1 LLVYISKKIKSAV
14 AMSRTLQVWQFS
26 SASLHVARKIISQT
40 YRWKAEIGWTII
52 SSQFQGMPTFA
63 LDKVASKATLNNI
76 SDLQFI
82 TSVLGK
88 SLQLQMCIHASK

>member
-1 LLVYISKKIKSAV
+1 LLAYVSKKIKSAV
-14 AMSRTLQVWQFS
+14 AMSGNLQVWQFS
-26 SASLHVARKIISQT
+26 SASLHVARTIISQT
-40 YRWKAEIGWTII
+40 YRWKAEIGWTLI

-63 LDKVASKATLNNI
+63 LDKMASKATLKNI

-88 SLQLQMCIHASK
+88 SLQFQMCIYASK

>member
-1 LLVYISKKIKSAV
+1 
-14 AMSRTLQVWQFS
+14 
-26 SASLHVARKIISQT
+26 
-40 YRWKAEIGWTII
+40 
-52 SSQFQGMPTFA
+52 MPTFA

-88 SLQLQMCIHASK
+88 PLQLQMCIYASK